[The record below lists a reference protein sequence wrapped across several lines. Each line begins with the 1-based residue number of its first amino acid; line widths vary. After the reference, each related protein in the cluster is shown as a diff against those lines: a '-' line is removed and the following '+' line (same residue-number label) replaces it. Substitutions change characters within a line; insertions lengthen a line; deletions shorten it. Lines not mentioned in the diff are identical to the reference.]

1 MQNAQRVK
9 EQATIELE
17 RAKVKDEAEWEVPKE
32 VREAWGLA
40 PKAQSKQT
48 IEQET
53 SYLPFLFPS
62 LQKGVNVSTSSDDI
76 SSSLKP
82 SGRRTFNKGK
92 EVSTFTSTSAT
103 SADAVKA
110 VKPESNI
117 KTSHITGQG
126 VDCSGDIRE
135 ESNSDI
141 TASVAAA
148 NEGRSTV
155 PSYRRGAGPGPLS
168 MAKASKMAKL
178 DKDGLR
184 PPGRRDLPGVPVLS
198 MINAESADLVGV
210 DMRTARKLKVSEQ
223 SQERSI
229 STAKPA
235 SSFSAASN
243 LKQDNAAAA
252 NLGSGS
258 LTFQRPAGIDSPVSV
273 PNKKSKKRPRDV
285 LDDNNGLGSN
295 NEAMKEGTSTHSK
308 NLSSLQSSSDLANS
322 VEDVDSRRRVKKK
335 KKQGKFTAETTS

>member
-1 MQNAQRVK
+1 MRSFFSLIPHGSKPQSQPLI
-9 EQATIELE
+9 T
-17 RAKVKDEAEWEVPKE
+17 
-32 VREAWGLA
+32 GLN
-40 PKAQSKQT
+40 
-48 IEQET
+48 
-53 SYLPFLFPS
+53 L
-62 LQKGVNVSTSSDDI
+62 
-76 SSSLKP
+76 SLKP
-82 SGRRTFNKGK
+82 F
-92 EVSTFTSTSAT
+92 VSISLHSQTSTSAT

-117 KTSHITGQG
+117 TTSHITGQG
-126 VDCSGDIRE
+126 VDCSGDIQE
-135 ESNSDI
+135 ESNSNI
-141 TASVAAA
+141 TAPVAAA
-148 NEGRSTV
+148 NEGRSTA

-243 LKQDNAAAA
+243 LKQEDNAAAA

-285 LDDNNGLGSN
+285 VDDNNGLGSN
-295 NEAMKEGTSTHSK
+295 NEAMKEGTSAHSK

-335 KKQGKFTAETTS
+335 KKFTAETTS